1 MAKTKFFKKTDQTPV
16 NLKKLLFP
24 LALLLPIAA
33 QAQSISQSQIEQF
46 KNMPRAQQEA
56 LAGQYGVDIDTITG
70 SNGTQNQRPQN
81 VNVVEPVNTTPDQE
95 QQKAWEEAEKEQELD
110 RKNGGLKPFGYEL
123 FAGSPTTFAPVT
135 EIPIPNDYTLGPG
148 DVLQVQLWGKE
159 NQQLELPISRDGTI
173 SFPQSGPQ
181 VVAGLSFDEARQQIK
196 KRVSEQYI
204 GVQAS
209 VALGELRSMRVFVL
223 GEARNA
229 GSYTVS
235 SLSTITNALYVS
247 GGIQRT
253 GSLRQIQ
260 HKRDGELIGELDL
273 YDLLLKGDTSND
285 TRLQPGDVIFIPS
298 VGDRVGID
306 GEVYR
311 PALYEL
317 KNKTNLQELVKLAG
331 GLTPQAYPQLIR
343 IERNNDDFLRII
355 AEANLTTPKGKQ
367 AVVKPGDRIDVAS
380 ISDITGQYVEVKG
393 AATRPGRFA
402 WVPGMRVSSVIK
414 SLDSDLLQEAD
425 KRYAAIVR
433 TDPATDH
440 VSVINL
446 RLREALNNPGGINDS
461 TLQEKDQLLIFAD
474 EGKVSAKSLGQS
486 ESESDSDS
494 GSDRDQDQD
503 RMQRQNGRTAETREQ
518 NSVNQDQ
525 SQRRDGRSLE
535 SEKPAYSRFSR
546 ETLFAPVLARLKS
559 QAKPG
564 APQQTIEVTGPVRY
578 PGEYPLPASE
588 QVADAIYVA
597 GGLKDSASLYTAE
610 LARFS
615 VNEEGTG
622 QTSILDLNLQAVI
635 KGQASVSLQS
645 RDRLLI
651 KSIPEF
657 AQAKTI
663 ELNGEVRYPG
673 QYTVPNGETLRDVI
687 KRAGGLTDNAFP
699 EGAIFTREKL
709 RQREAQRLQEAEERL
724 QGDLLGVQLEGDGIG
739 GKNAERTQ
747 QVEGLL
753 EDVQSAR
760 PVGRMVINLADV
772 VASDVYQP
780 ILLQDGDRLTVPFT
794 PQSVSVFGE
803 VQFPTSHLH
812 TKGLT
817 VDDYLDRSGG
827 PTRQADEGR
836 VYVVKA
842 DGSVMLP
849 EKSRWFGGRSQ
860 QLSVGDTIIVPIDVD
875 RLNQL
880 ELWTNVSQ
888 IVYQIALGAA
898 AVVNL

>member
-1 MAKTKFFKKTDQTPV
+1 V
-16 NLKKLLFP
+16 NLTKRFLLS
-24 LALLLPIAA
+24 LALALPVTTT
-33 QAQSISQSQIEQF
+33 AQSISQSQIEQF
-46 KNMPRAQQEA
+46 KSMPRAQQEA
-56 LAGQYGVDIDTITG
+56 LARQYGVDLDSIA
-70 SNGTQNQRPQN
+70 SSASQKNQRPQN
-81 VNVVEPVNTTPDQE
+81 VNVVEPVDAISDEDRERARQE
-95 QQKAWEEAEKEQELD
+95 QDNNEEQD
-110 RKNGGLKPFGYEL
+110 RKNGGLKPYGYDL
-123 FAGSPTTFAPVT
+123 FVGSPTTFAPVT

-148 DVLQVQLWGKE
+148 DVLRVQLWGKE
-159 NQQLELPISRDGTI
+159 NQQLELPVSRDGTL

-181 VVAGLSFDEARQQIK
+181 TVAGLTFDQAREQIK

-209 VALGELRSMRVFVL
+209 VSLGELRSMRVFVL

-247 GGIQRT
+247 GGIKRT

-260 HKRDGELIGELDL
+260 HKRDGKLVGELDL
-273 YDLLLKGDTSND
+273 YDLLLAGDTSGDN
-285 TRLQPGDVIFIPS
+285 RLQPGDVIFIPP

-317 KNKTNLQELVKLAG
+317 KNDTNLQELVNLAG
-331 GLTPQAYPQLIR
+331 GLTPQAYPQLVR

-355 AEANLTTPKGKQ
+355 AEANLTTPKGRQ
-367 AVVKPGDRIDVAS
+367 AKVKPGDRIEVAS

-393 AATRPGRFA
+393 AATRPGRYA
-402 WVPGMRVSSVIK
+402 WVPGMRVSSVIR
-414 SLDSDLLQEAD
+414 SLDSDLLKEAD

-433 TDPATDH
+433 TDPETDT

-446 RLREALNNPGGINDS
+446 RLREALDNSGGENDIL
-461 TLQEKDQLLIFAD
+461 LQEKDQFLIFAD
-474 EGKVSAKSLGQS
+474 EGKVSARSEGQNDS
-486 ESESDSDS
+486 E
-494 GSDRDQDQD
+494 R
-503 RMQRQNGRTAETREQ
+503 NREEA
-518 NSVNQDQ
+518 
-525 SQRRDGRSLE
+525 RRRSLE
-535 SEKPAYSRFSR
+535 QPANGNGEEVEEDYSRFSR
-546 ETLFAPVLARLKS
+546 EVLFAPVLQRLKA

-564 APQQTIEVTGPVRY
+564 APQQTVRVTGPVRY
-578 PGEYPLPASE
+578 PGQYPLPASGK
-588 QVADAIYVA
+588 VSDAIYVA

-610 LARFS
+610 LARFG
-615 VNEEGTG
+615 VNDEGTG
-622 QTSILDLNLQAVI
+622 ETNVINLDLQAAMR
-635 KGQASVSLQS
+635 GESSVTLKS

-663 ELNGEVRYPG
+663 ELDGEVRYPG
-673 QYTVPNGETLRDVI
+673 EYTIRNGETLRDVI

-709 RQREAQRLQEAEERL
+709 RQLEAQRLREAEDRL
-724 QGDLLGVQLEGDGIG
+724 QSDLVGVQLEGDGFG
-739 GKNAERTQ
+739 GQNAERTQ
-747 QVEGLL
+747 QVEDLL
-753 EDVQSAR
+753 EEVQSSR
-760 PVGRMVINLADV
+760 PVGRMVINLAAV
-772 VASDVYQP
+772 VESEDYQP
-780 ILLQDGDRLTVPFT
+780 IRLQDGDTLTVPT
-794 PQSVSVFGE
+794 IPQAVSVFGE

-812 TKGLT
+812 SEGLT
-817 VDDYLDRSGG
+817 VDDYLERSGG
-827 PTRQADEGR
+827 PTRQADEER

-849 EKSRWFGGRSQ
+849 EKSRWFGGRNQ

-888 IVYQIALGAA
+888 IVYQMALGAA
-898 AVVNL
+898 AVGNL